1 MPKDPRFNF
10 YPDNWVGGTE
20 GFTLEQEGAYLNLI
34 IMQTKVGR
42 FTSAQ
47 AFDKLMQR
55 TRGNTAVSTALWNFL
70 IPKFETDGEFF
81 WSARLEM
88 EIQKSKNQSEK
99 QKERISKRWN
109 KSGIDSGI
117 TAVIP
122 FNRTGTRIGIETE
135 KEGGTGEGADFADY
149 EQWVADAKSGND
161 FVFADLIRAQGLQ
174 ANGHMAEYCDS
185 YLALLAEYPRKRPP
199 DQHRFRIGLSNHIR
213 EKLKTKQH
221 DKHTNPPSA
230 QTFEARRNYA
240 GKL

>member
-1 MPKDPRFNF
+1 MPKDPAFLF
-10 YPDNWVGGTE
+10 YPGDWLGGTMGMSFE
-20 GFTLEQEGAYLNLI
+20 EKGAYLELLLFQFNNG
-34 IMQTKVGR
+34 K
-42 FTSAQ
+42 FTEAQ
-47 AFDKLMQR
+47 AKQVLSICEASVLHKVLQKFD
-55 TRGNTAVSTALWNFL
+55 
-70 IPKFETDGEFF
+70 TDGTFF
-81 WSARLEM
+81 WKQRLSDEVEKRRKFSESRKNNAKGRKSQKAYAEHM
-88 EIQKSKNQSEK
+88 ENE
-99 QKERISKRWN
+99 
-109 KSGIDSGI
+109 
-117 TAVIP
+117 
-122 FNRTGTRIGIETE
+122 NRNENRNEN

-161 FVFADLIRAQGLQ
+161 FVFADLIRNQGLHV
-174 ANGHMAEYCDS
+174 NGHMAEYCDS